1 MPAPSRDGRNP
12 TKTRDQAA
20 TSKKNVALSK
30 ASLEADWQKKLKKDG
45 PRIDRKIEDMTKLA
59 KKIGETMKKQE
70 DTKKMLEDLGDMVL
84 GTLKELKT
92 WTEVPVKGDLPKPP
106 VNTAGLS
113 VLLPLIIGI
122 TAWWKLVKKAK

>member
-1 MPAPSRDGRNP
+1 MPAPSKDGRNP
-12 TKTRDQAA
+12 VKTREQAA

-30 ASLEADWQKKLKKDG
+30 AAIEADWQKKLKKDG
-45 PRIDRKIEDMTKLA
+45 PRIDRRIDDMTKLA

-70 DTKKMLEDLGDMVL
+70 DTKKMLEDLGDMIL

-113 VLLPLIIGI
+113 ILLPIII
-122 TAWWKLVKKAK
+122 AMTAWWKLVKKGK

>member
-12 TKTRDQAA
+12 TKTGDQAA

-30 ASLEADWQKKLKKDG
+30 AGLEADWQKKLKKDG
-45 PRIDRKIEDMTKLA
+45 ARIDKRIADMAARA
-59 KKIGETMKKQE
+59 KKIGDMMKNK
-70 DTKKMLEDLGDMVL
+70 DDAKKALEELGEMVL

-92 WTEVPVKGDLPKPP
+92 WTEMPVKGELPKPP

-113 VLLPLIIGI
+113 ILLPIIIAI
-122 TAWWKLVKKAK
+122 TAWWRLVKKAK

>member
-30 ASLEADWQKKLKKDG
+30 ASLEADWQKKLKRDG
-45 PRIDRKIEDMTKLA
+45 PRIERRIDDMTKLA
-59 KKIGETMKKQE
+59 KKIAETMKKQD
-70 DTKKMLEDLGDMVL
+70 DTRKMVEELGDMVL

-113 VLLPLIIGI
+113 ILLPVIIGI

>member
-1 MPAPSRDGRNP
+1 LPMPPKDGRNP
-12 TKTRDQAA
+12 VKTRDQAA

-45 PRIDRKIEDMTKLA
+45 ARIDRKIDDMTKRA
-59 KKIGETMKKQE
+59 KNIGDLMKRKE
-70 DTKKMLEDLGDMVL
+70 DTKKALEDLGDMVL

-113 VLLPLIIGI
+113 ILLPVIIGI

>member
-1 MPAPSRDGRNP
+1 MPAPSKDGRNP
-12 TKTRDQAA
+12 VKTRDQAA

-30 ASLEADWQKKLKKDG
+30 AAIEADWQKKLKKDG
-45 PRIDRKIEDMTKLA
+45 PRIDRRIDDMTKLA

-70 DTKKMLEDLGDMVL
+70 DTKKMLEDLGDMIL

-113 VLLPLIIGI
+113 ILLPILIAM
-122 TAWWKLVKKAK
+122 TAWWKLVKKAR

>member
-12 TKTRDQAA
+12 VKTRDQTAM
-20 TSKKNVALSK
+20 SKKNMALSK
-30 ASLEADWQKKLKKDG
+30 ADLQTDWQEKLKKDG
-45 PRIDRKIEDMTKLA
+45 PRIDRKIEEMTKLA
-59 KKIGETMKKQE
+59 KKIGEMMKKQE

-106 VNTAGLS
+106 FNTAGLS
-113 VLLPLIIGI
+113 ILLPVLIAI
-122 TAWWKLVKKAK
+122 TAWWKLAKKAK